1 MKIQNIS
8 NSQQNTNFQGNLIL
22 KGEFGTIAT
31 KHIREAV
38 PQLRKIIDKEPFDL
52 FIQQHQRGENV
63 LEVFA
68 QNFVDHLN
76 NKNNKKV
83 SAFVSETGDM
93 ISAADNVVS
102 GYKNDIQSKKL
113 WERIKAAYFKFEDYY
128 FEMLDD
134 IGK

>member
-1 MKIQNIS
+1 MKK
-8 NSQQNTNFQGNLIL
+8 LIAL
-22 KGEFGTIAT
+22 VLALVCVVGLVGCKPDGATDLIELGE
-31 KHIREAV
+31 
-38 PQLRKIIDKEPFDL
+38 
-52 FIQQHQRGENV
+52 
-63 LEVFA
+63 
-68 QNFVDHLN
+68 
-76 NKNNKKV
+76 V